1 MHISK
6 DQRLDAISGRDQ
18 MAEHPPD
25 SHAVQWF
32 RRPACYSILG
42 YLARQKAKRN
52 KIDTGEEIGRGA
64 ESENRERTEEGIPP
78 EL

>member
-18 MAEHPPD
+18 MAERPPD

-32 RRPACYSILG
+32 RRPAYHNCSVLD
-42 YLARQKAKRN
+42 YLEQRN
-52 KIDTGEEIGRGA
+52 IDTGEEIGRGTGT
-64 ESENRERTEEGIPP
+64 ENRERIEKGIPP

>member
-18 MAEHPPD
+18 MAERPPD

-32 RRPACYSILG
+32 RRTAYHNCSALD
-42 YLARQKAKRN
+42 YLRHKN
-52 KIDTGEEIGRGA
+52 IDTGEEIGRGVNDKRKA
-64 ESENRERTEEGIPP
+64 EGI
-78 EL
+78 